1 MPKISVVIDPLPL
14 ETKRELA
21 TIFTDEL
28 NRVTGI
34 PKPDITVFFEEL
46 PRENIF
52 SGGVMLRDKLAAR
65 ESKGK

>member
-1 MPKISVVIDPLPL
+1 MPKINITIDPQSL
-14 ETKRELA
+14 ETKREIA
-21 TIFTDEL
+21 RVFTAEL

-34 PKPDITVFFEEL
+34 PTEDIDVFFEEL
-46 PRENIF
+46 SRENIF